1 MKNENPVTK
10 IINKII
16 RVYIFFGLL
25 IAIIFISAFRLR
37 AEIKEIK
44 NFELDIEKN
53 IVKILKDYKQINEY
67 IYYAPVSTIENET
80 KYFCVEYKNNKFG
93 CEIAIV
99 GVKTKLAKEE
109 LENKRILLIRI
120 LNLKLKENKSIYKLE
135 SCMASR
141 NKNMFDCYFELKDK
155 Y

>member
-1 MKNENPVTK
+1 MKNENPVKK

-16 RVYIFFGLL
+16 RLYIFFGLL
-25 IAIIFISAFRLR
+25 VAIILISSFRLR
-37 AEIKEIK
+37 AELKEIK
-44 NFELDIEKN
+44 NFELSIEKD

-67 IYYAPVSTIENET
+67 IYYAPVSTIENQN
-80 KYFCVEYKNNKFG
+80 KYFCVEYKKNKFG
-93 CEIAIV
+93 FEIAIV
-99 GVKTKLAKEE
+99 GIKTKLSKEE

-120 LNLKLKENKSIYKLE
+120 LNLKLKENNSIYKLE
-135 SCMASR
+135 SCIASR